1 MIAARAPAR
10 RVGFKFSRVA
20 IALLLSGG
28 GAIVAPLTAGSAS
41 TLGAQERTAFSATS
55 GAVAARAADDPTSS
69 PLERRIVLRL
79 RDVSLREALDRVAA
93 VARLRLSYSAELLP
107 LDRSVR
113 AVFDSTTVGDA
124 LGELL
129 KGVSVTPVV
138 AGPDQV
144 VLAPSRVIAREK
156 VVAPAPRAAVALER
170 VVVTGSAAGASQRS
184 LTVAL
189 DVVSGR
195 QMAREGVTSLSS
207 ALDGSV
213 PGLWVWGQGAGS
225 LLSHY
230 GSVRGASSFGATYPK
245 VYIDGIEVANPLVVT
260 QMDAQNLERVEVI
273 RGPQGAALYGSDAIS
288 GVVNFVTR
296 HEGVD
301 GGAPRLQVHSTGGL
315 SESQFA
321 TNALLAQD
329 HSAAFNMGSATR
341 SANANVAFGTLGAVY
356 QGASQQYARFNAG
369 GRWVGTNSVW
379 TATARLASARIG
391 ASVNPLLAD
400 STSATPNA
408 SSVTAP
414 QSITQLTVGA
424 TAKFMA
430 NERWTNTL
438 VAGVDAYQL
447 SNVGN
452 ELTPF
457 PSGAD
462 SALRAASGKAQRGTL
477 RASTVG
483 HFALGEA
490 AGATL
495 TFSAEH
501 SALREGTPG
510 VVTPITGGPARA
522 PIHRGGVPTGP
533 ATTIDWITATG
544 LVSQADLS
552 LHDKYFLT
560 GGVRLERSD
569 AYVGTS
575 RYTTLP
581 MLGGA
586 VVQDFGDISLKF
598 RAAFGRGIRAPR
610 TATRETVAGGLRAQA
625 SLVELSPE
633 EQSGIE
639 YGIDLYI
646 TNALS
651 LQLTRFDQ
659 VADGLIQQVP
669 VRDPNAQQGKP
680 GARLAFEYQN
690 VGAISNR
697 GWEMQGTLRRGPF
710 SLRSAVALVDS
721 RVKQLARGYGGD
733 LRRDD
738 RVLGVPASTASVAAS
753 YTNATWSATVGLT
766 RAYDWVEYDR
776 VSLTQ
781 AYAKF
786 DRQSVPLL
794 GADLRGYWQRY
805 NGIDHLRASLSH
817 TFGRGLTFTVAGEN
831 LLNRQRGEPDNITI
845 IAGRTITTG
854 LKASFY

>member
-1 MIAARAPAR
+1 MNAARAPAR
-10 RVGFKFSRVA
+10 RVLSFLSG
-20 IALLLSGG
+20 ALLLISGG
-28 GAIVAPLTAGSAS
+28 ALRALH
-41 TLGAQERTAFSATS
+41 AQERAAFTAISAT
-55 GAVAARAADDPTSS
+55 RALDEPTAS
-69 PLERRIVLRL
+69 PLDRRIVLRL

-93 VARLRLSYSAELLP
+93 AARLRLSYSAELLP

-113 AVFDSTTVGDA
+113 AVFDSTTVSDA

-144 VLAPSRVIAREK
+144 VLAPSRMTPREK
-156 VVAPAPRAAVALER
+156 VAPPPHVDAVALER

-225 LLSHY
+225 LLTHY

-260 QMDAQNLERVEVI
+260 QIDAQNLDRVEVI

-296 HEGVD
+296 MDGVD
-301 GGAPRLQVHSTGGL
+301 GGAPRLRVQSTGGL

-321 TNALLAQD
+321 TKALLAQA
-329 HSAAFNMGSATR
+329 HSAAFNIGSATR

-369 GRWVGTNSVW
+369 ARWVGSQSVLS
-379 TATARLASARIG
+379 ATARLATARVG

-400 STSATPNA
+400 ASSATPNA
-408 SSVTAP
+408 SSVTSP
-414 QSITQLTVGA
+414 QSVTQLTVGA
-424 TAKFMA
+424 TAKFMTS
-430 NERWTNTL
+430 ERWTHTL
-438 VAGVDAYQL
+438 VAGVDAYRL

-457 PSGAD
+457 PSSAD
-462 SALRAASGKAQRGTL
+462 SALRAATGRAQRATL
-477 RASTVG
+477 RASAVG
-483 HFALGEA
+483 HFALAESI
-490 AGATL
+490 GAVL

-501 SALREGTPG
+501 SALREETPT
-510 VVTPITGGPARA
+510 VVTMLMGGPGRT
-522 PIHRGGVPTGP
+522 PIHRGGVPTGTVT
-533 ATTIDWITATG
+533 AVDWLTATG

-552 LHDKYFLT
+552 FHDKYFIT

-569 AYVGTS
+569 AYIGTA

-581 MLGGA
+581 MVGGA
-586 VVQDFGDISLKF
+586 VVQDFGSSSVKF

-625 SLVELSPE
+625 SLVDLLPE
-633 EQSGIE
+633 EQSGVE
-639 YGIDLYI
+639 YGVDLYL
-646 TNALS
+646 TNALA

-659 VADGLIQQVP
+659 VADGLIQQVAI
-669 VRDPNAQQGKP
+669 RDPNTQQGGKP
-680 GARLAFEYQN
+680 AARLAFEYQN
-690 VGAISNR
+690 VGAIRNR
-697 GWEMQGTLRRGPF
+697 GWELQGTLRRGPF
-710 SLRSAVALVDS
+710 SLRSAVSLVES
-721 RVKQLARGYGGD
+721 RVKQVAARYGGD
-733 LRRDD
+733 LRPDD
-738 RVLGVPASTASVAAS
+738 RVLGVPASTVSFAAS
-753 YTNATWSATVGLT
+753 YTGAAWSGTIGLT
-766 RAYDWVEYDR
+766 RAYDWIEYDR

-781 AYAKF
+781 AYANF

-794 GADLRGYWQRY
+794 GADLRGYWRAY
-805 NGIDHLRASLSH
+805 NGIDHLRASVSH
-817 TFGRGLTFTVAGEN
+817 TFGRGLSFAVTAEN
-831 LLNRQRGEPDNITI
+831 LLNRQRGEPDNVTI